1 MPEAVATAPPDR
13 PADDGPS
20 RRRPDRDAVRSA
32 AREALGRGSA
42 HLPSQAALR
51 RALLPILKEMDPA
64 FVLSN
69 RRMRS
74 MLLGAP
80 GLRVR
85 VRYRETSERS
95 PPSACPVCSSPLEE
109 IHNRTLFGDRVTLGY
124 RCSRCAYWTH
134 LKRRVPVRYAF
145 LRSGRARPRDDPE
158 AAEPPARRPPTR
170 RSA

>member
-1 MPEAVATAPPDR
+1 MPAADATAPPDR
-13 PADDGPS
+13 PADAPL

-32 AREALGRGSA
+32 AREALGRGSDR
-42 HLPSQAALR
+42 LPSQAALR
-51 RALLPILKEMDPA
+51 RALLPILKEIDPA

-85 VRYRETSERS
+85 VRYRETSDRA
-95 PPSACPVCSSPLEE
+95 PLSACPVCSSALEA
-109 IHNRTLFGDRVTLGY
+109 IHNRTLEGDRVTLGY

-134 LKRRVPVRYAF
+134 LRRRVPVRYAF
-145 LRSGRARPRDDPE
+145 LRSGRARPRDESETAE
-158 AAEPPARRPPTR
+158 AAARRPPTR